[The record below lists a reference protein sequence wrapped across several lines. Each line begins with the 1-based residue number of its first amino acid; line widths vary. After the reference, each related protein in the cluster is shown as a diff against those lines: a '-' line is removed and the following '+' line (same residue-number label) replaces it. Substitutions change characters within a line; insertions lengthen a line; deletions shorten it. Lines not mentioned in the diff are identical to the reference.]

1 MEKISLNLQDDIADT
16 LLITLYAKSVETQK
30 KNPLINDQTACALV
44 EKIDYDFSKYKN
56 KKATSVGVAL
66 RSTHFDQKVKDFI
79 QLHHYLNHQPIIV
92 FVGCGLD
99 TRIQRIG
106 KSTEHA
112 EFYQLDIAEVI
123 EQRQQLI
130 PAHKNEHFIASSM
143 LSTTWMDQLKET
155 HPNGEF
161 MFVIEGVLMY
171 FNQAQ
176 NQQVL
181 KALAERFSGAELHFD
196 MLNTWMST
204 KSALHDTVSKTK
216 ATFKF
221 GMDDEKDIET
231 WHPKLKHVRTYLF
244 NQFKGWHRMGLMLT
258 TLMSIVPKLK
268 TSSRIVIFKIS

>member
-1 MEKISLNLQDDIADT
+1 MKKISLNLQDDIADT
-16 LLITLYAKSVETQK
+16 LLITLYAKSIETRK
-30 KNPLINDQTACALV
+30 KNPLINDQTACELV

-56 KKATSVGVAL
+56 KKTTSVGVAL

-79 QLHHYLNHQPIIV
+79 QLHNYLRNQPIIV

-106 KSTEHA
+106 KSAEHA

-130 PAHKNEHFIASSM
+130 PAQKNEHFIATSM

-155 HPNGEF
+155 HPNGHF

-181 KALAERFSGAELHFD
+181 TALAERFSGAELHFD
-196 MLNTWMST
+196 MLNAWMST

-221 GMDDEKDIET
+221 GLDDEKEIET
-231 WHPKLKHVRTYLF
+231 WHPKLKHVQTYLF
-244 NQFKGWHRMGLMLT
+244 NQFKGWRRMGLMLT

>member
-30 KNPLINDQTACALV
+30 KNPLINDRTACELV

-106 KSTEHA
+106 QYAKQA

-130 PAHKNEHFIASSM
+130 PAQENEHFIASSM
-143 LSTTWMDQLKET
+143 LSTTWMDQLKDS
-155 HPNGEF
+155 HPNGKF

-181 KALAERFSGAELHFD
+181 TALAERFSGAELHFD
-196 MLNTWMST
+196 MLNAWMST
-204 KSALHDTVSKTK
+204 KSDLHDTVSKTK

-221 GMDDEKDIET
+221 GLDNEKDIET
-231 WHPKLKHVRTYLF
+231 WHPKLKYVRTYLF

>member
-1 MEKISLNLQDDIADT
+1 MEKISLKLQDDIADT

-30 KNPLINDQTACALV
+30 KNPLINDRTACELV
-44 EKIDYDFSKYKN
+44 KKIDYDFSKYKN

-66 RSTHFDQKVKDFI
+66 RSTHFDQKVKEFI

-106 KSTEHA
+106 QYAKQA

-130 PAHKNEHFIASSM
+130 PAQENEHFIASSM
-143 LSTTWMDQLKET
+143 LSTTWMDQLKDS
-155 HPNGEF
+155 HPNGKF

-181 KALAERFSGAELHFD
+181 TALAERFSGAELHFD
-196 MLNTWMST
+196 MLNAWMST
-204 KSALHDTVSKTK
+204 KSDLHDTVSKTK

-221 GMDDEKDIET
+221 GLDNEKDIET
-231 WHPKLKHVRTYLF
+231 WHPKLKYVRTYLF

>member
-1 MEKISLNLQDDIADT
+1 MKKISLNLQDDIADT

-30 KNPLINDQTACALV
+30 KNPLINDQTACELV

-79 QLHHYLNHQPIIV
+79 QLHNYLRNQPIIV

-106 KSTEHA
+106 KSAEYA

-130 PAHKNEHFIASSM
+130 PAQKNEHFIATSM

-155 HPNGEF
+155 HPNGHF

-181 KALAERFSGAELHFD
+181 TALAERFSGAELHFD
-196 MLNTWMST
+196 MLNAWMST

-221 GMDDEKDIET
+221 GLDDEKEIET
-231 WHPKLKHVRTYLF
+231 WHPKLKHVQTYLF
-244 NQFKGWHRMGLMLT
+244 NQFKGWRRMGLVLT

-268 TSSRIVIFKIS
+268 TSSRIVMFKIN

>member
-1 MEKISLNLQDDIADT
+1 MEKISLKLQDDIADT

-30 KNPLINDQTACALV
+30 KNPLINDRTACELV

-66 RSTHFDQKVKDFI
+66 RSTHFDQKVKEFI

-106 KSTEHA
+106 QYAKQA

-130 PAHKNEHFIASSM
+130 PAQENEHFIASSM
-143 LSTTWMDQLKET
+143 LSTTWMDQLKDS
-155 HPNGEF
+155 HPNGKF

-181 KALAERFSGAELHFD
+181 TALAERFSGAELHFD
-196 MLNTWMST
+196 MLNAWMST
-204 KSALHDTVSKTK
+204 KSDLHDTVSKTK

-221 GMDDEKDIET
+221 GLDNEKDIET
-231 WHPKLKHVRTYLF
+231 WHPKLKYVRTYLF